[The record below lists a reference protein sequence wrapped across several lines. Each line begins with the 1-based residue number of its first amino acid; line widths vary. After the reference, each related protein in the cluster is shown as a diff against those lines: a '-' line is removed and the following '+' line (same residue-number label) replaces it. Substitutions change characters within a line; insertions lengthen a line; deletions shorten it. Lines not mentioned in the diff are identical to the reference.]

1 MRLFLPFKVQLHL
14 LVLTLFLST
23 LSSCAE
29 RETQSQTSAP
39 PSQSTA
45 EKTESSLSSQDAASW
60 SIILTDPEESPQ
72 TSSPSSIGA
81 PDSSPQAPA
90 SPSRLKPGKT
100 GQPQKTK
107 PQGQAAPKRNTRK
120 QKVAFSRT
128 PYAVIDEAKKDQ
140 FNVTGEQI
148 FSNSTLPNHQVDFN
162 EADLLAVLINVKTY
176 FESHSQNDSTALRE
190 GILGTGGVTV
200 QDIQDTLAF
209 MINTLEQ
216 DIALQ
221 RPSRLKDPNF
231 LNTHFQVVKWQP
243 YNPQQPDQ
251 NQLRITKYAV
261 FAHQGSRTK
270 TAEFDTPIYQLKP
283 EYAVD
288 KFFQNYSKQEVLT
301 GIYETGGKEQ
311 GKVTPLAYLT
321 RQGLEDALLQGTILI
336 RFGDGSSAYFNV
348 DRNNGIAYVRGQP
361 QREQKRYWYFKQV
374 DAIKGYGP
382 KTAKIA
388 VRPGVTFAG
397 DVLNI
402 GLGKI
407 IMLEHNTGGTQQLNM
422 GVLADTG
429 GAFLPN
435 LYQLDFLAGVFPSHD
450 QFKQHISTLPAY
462 ANAYILIKKKS

>member
-14 LVLTLFLST
+14 LVLTLFLSM

-29 RETQSQTSAP
+29 GETQTQKSAP
-39 PSQSTA
+39 SSQPTA
-45 EKTESSLSSQDAASW
+45 DKTKPALSSQDAASW
-60 SIILTDPEESPQ
+60 SVILTDPDDPQ
-72 TSSPSSIGA
+72 PSSPSSTDA
-81 PDSSPQAPA
+81 PDSSPQTPA
-90 SPSRLKPGKT
+90 SPNPSNPDPK

-107 PQGQAAPKRNTRK
+107 PQGQTAPKPKAPK
-120 QKVAFSRT
+120 QQVAFSRT
-128 PYAVIDEAKKDQ
+128 PYAVIDEAKQDQ

-162 EADLLAVLINVKTY
+162 EADLLAVLTNVKTY

-190 GILGTGGVTV
+190 GILGTGGVTI
-200 QDIQDTLAF
+200 QDIKDTLAF

-231 LNTHFQVVKWQP
+231 INTHFQVVKWQP

-270 TAEFDTPIYQLKP
+270 TAEFNTPIYQLKP

-336 RFGDGSSAYFNV
+336 RFDDGSSAYFNV

>member
-29 RETQSQTSAP
+29 RETQSQTSP
-39 PSQSTA
+39 PFAIHYRKDGTFIIQSGCSQLVYHLDRSRRVASNIFTIIFGC
-45 EKTESSLSSQDAASW
+45 TRFISSGSYISESSETRKNRS
-60 SIILTDPEESPQ
+60 
-72 TSSPSSIGA
+72 TS
-81 PDSSPQAPA
+81 
-90 SPSRLKPGKT
+90 
-100 GQPQKTK
+100 KTK

-148 FSNSTLPNHQVDFN
+148 FSNSYLPNHQVDFN
-162 EADLLAVLINVKTY
+162 EADLLAVLTNVKTY
-176 FESHSQNDSTALRE
+176 FESHSHNDSTALRE

-288 KFFQNYSKQEVLT
+288 KFSRTIRNRRSSQVSMKPEARNK
-301 GIYETGGKEQ
+301 GK
-311 GKVTPLAYLT
+311 PLLWPT
-321 RQGLEDALLQGTILI
+321 
-336 RFGDGSSAYFNV
+336 
-348 DRNNGIAYVRGQP
+348 
-361 QREQKRYWYFKQV
+361 
-374 DAIKGYGP
+374 
-382 KTAKIA
+382 
-388 VRPGVTFAG
+388 
-397 DVLNI
+397 
-402 GLGKI
+402 
-407 IMLEHNTGGTQQLNM
+407 
-422 GVLADTG
+422 
-429 GAFLPN
+429 
-435 LYQLDFLAGVFPSHD
+435 
-450 QFKQHISTLPAY
+450 
-462 ANAYILIKKKS
+462 

>member
-1 MRLFLPFKVQLHL
+1 MRSFLPLNLPLHL
-14 LVLTLFLST
+14 VVLALFLS
-23 LSSCAE
+23 
-29 RETQSQTSAP
+29 
-39 PSQSTA
+39 
-45 EKTESSLSSQDAASW
+45 SLSGCVGSEKQPSPPTSPANTKKIKPSSTRKDAAAW
-60 SIILTDPEESPQ
+60 SIILTDPEDPSES
-72 TSSPSSIGA
+72 SSSSISA
-81 PDSSPQAPA
+81 PDSSPQVPNSEA
-90 SPSRLKPGKT
+90 SPST
-100 GQPQKTK
+100 DKTK
-107 PQGQAAPKRNTRK
+107 PKGESTSKHKPAI

-128 PYAVIDEAKKDQ
+128 PYAVIDEAKTDQ
-140 FNVTGEQI
+140 FNITGEQL
-148 FSNSTLPNHQVDFN
+148 FSNSYLPNHPVDFN
-162 EADLLAVLINVKTY
+162 EADLLTVLNNVKAY
-176 FESHSQNDSTALRE
+176 FDNHSQTDPTALRE
-190 GILGTGGVTV
+190 GILGTGGVTI

-209 MINTLEQ
+209 MITVLEQ

-231 LNTHFQVVKWQP
+231 INTHFQVIKWQP
-243 YNPQQPDQ
+243 YNPQKPDQ

-270 TAEFDTPIYQLKP
+270 TAEFDTPLYQLKP
-283 EYAVD
+283 EFAVD
-288 KFFQNYSKQEVLT
+288 KFFQKYSKQDVLT
-301 GIYETGGKEQ
+301 GLYEPGGKEQ

-336 RFGDGSSAYFNV
+336 RFKDGSSAYFNV
-348 DRNNGIAYVRGQP
+348 DRNNGIAYVRGLP
-361 QREQKRYWYFKQV
+361 QRQQKRYWYFKQV
-374 DAIKGYGP
+374 DAIRGYGP
-382 KTAKIA
+382 KTGAKIA

-407 IMLEHNTGGTQQLNM
+407 IMLEHNTGGVQQLNM

-462 ANAYILIKKKS
+462 ANAYILIKKKNS

>member
-1 MRLFLPFKVQLHL
+1 MRLFLPHQAPLNL
-14 LVLTLFLST
+14 LGLALFLSM
-23 LSSCAE
+23 LSSCDPE
-29 RETQSQTSAP
+29 KHTQPSSP
-39 PSQSTA
+39 SSQSTA
-45 EKTESSLSSQDAASW
+45 TDSQPASPKPDASAW
-60 SIILTDPEESPQ
+60 SIILADPKDPPQKPSSSLKATGSSPQ
-72 TSSPSSIGA
+72 TPTSPSSNTA
-81 PDSSPQAPA
+81 
-90 SPSRLKPGKT
+90 KP
-100 GQPQKTK
+100 K
-107 PQGQAAPKRNTRK
+107 PQSQSAPTRQPPS
-120 QKVAFSRT
+120 QKVAFSGL
-128 PYAVIDEAKKDQ
+128 PYAVINEAKQEQ
-140 FNVTGEQI
+140 FKIAGEQI
-148 FSNSTLPNHQVDFN
+148 FSNSVLPNYPVDFN
-162 EADLLAVLINVKTY
+162 EADLLAVLKNVKTY
-176 FESHSQNDSTALRE
+176 FDTHSQNDPTALRT
-190 GILGTGGVTV
+190 GILGTGGVTL

-209 MINTLEQ
+209 MINVLEQ

-231 LNTHFQVVKWQP
+231 INTHFQVVKWQP

-251 NQLRITKYAV
+251 SQLRITKYAV

-270 TAEFDTPIYQLKP
+270 TAEFNTPIYQLKP
-283 EYAVD
+283 EFAVD

-382 KTAKIA
+382 KTTKIA

-462 ANAYILIKKKS
+462 ASAYILIRKKR